1 MESRCLLRA
10 VGPALLVASLTGCG
24 TLEPG
29 ATATDSSVRATPRSV
44 PAPPSAP
51 APALPLP
58 ASRAATDH
66 SGASARPTSMRPL
79 PRATP
84 AGQPYL
90 GAEGKVAGHTDRVLV
105 YLPSAGDNLRAIAYR
120 FLGSQDLAWR
130 IEDFNAQGM
139 QLKPGQPIKIPLQNI
154 NVGGVRTDSYQ
165 TIPILCYHRFS
176 GGPSKMV
183 VSAAQF
189 EAQLAW
195 LAQNNYQVLRLS
207 ELEDFLAARQP
218 LPERSVV
225 ITIDDGYESTYHQA
239 FPALKK
245 YGFPATL
252 FVYTDFIGARDGLS
266 WDELA
271 EMSKSG
277 IIDIQA
283 HSKTHR
289 NLADKGSKETDAGYR
304 ASIESEV
311 QHPMSLL
318 NRRLAAAGVK
328 VRHFA
333 YPFGD
338 ANALVLEAMKRH
350 GYDLGVTVNPGGNPF
365 FADPLMLRR
374 TMIFGDHDLDDFKAR
389 VQTRRPI
396 GEP

>member
-1 MESRCLLRA
+1 
-10 VGPALLVASLTGCG
+10 
-24 TLEPG
+24 
-29 ATATDSSVRATPRSV
+29 
-44 PAPPSAP
+44 
-51 APALPLP
+51 
-58 ASRAATDH
+58 
-66 SGASARPTSMRPL
+66 MRPL